1 MVRGDAERRPTR
13 LQVDHFRGGA
23 DLRARSH
30 FEKGLA
36 IAGDDLRAFFQ
47 VLAHQVEVRVTA
59 ACLEDGIG
67 HEAVLLHRPLGGAA
81 QDRCDI
87 VDIIHEAVSQLL
99 GKVRLPAARSRLT
112 ESHTM
117 ATESGP
123 TKLMSFGLLRL
134 TQLMLELANALLVHA
149 PLFPQIQ
156 KLIADL
162 SASALAE
169 ACWSC
174 CCSCSHRSW
183 RTAFS
188 S

>member
-67 HEAVLLHRPLGGAA
+67 HEAVLLHRPLGVSAL
-81 QDRCDI
+81 DRYHI
-87 VDIIHEAVSQLL
+87 VTDIIHETVSQPLSKIRLL
-99 GKVRLPAARSRLT
+99 ATGCHFT
-112 ESHTM
+112 ESHSM
-117 ATESGP
+117 ASEGGVT
-123 TKLMSFGLLRL
+123 
-134 TQLMLELANALLVHA
+134 
-149 PLFPQIQ
+149 
-156 KLIADL
+156 
-162 SASALAE
+162 
-169 ACWSC
+169 
-174 CCSCSHRSW
+174 
-183 RTAFS
+183 
-188 S
+188 